1 MVIFIHSRARGTR
14 WRINS
19 AIAINR
25 GALLFTFNVRHFEGL
40 EEMGLKMFPATET

>member
-1 MVIFIHSRARGTR
+1 MMQTSLI
-14 WRINS
+14 

-40 EEMGLKMFPATET
+40 EEMGLKMFPATER